1 MLNKELL
8 CQENDSRPKFKLT
21 VGNAS
26 GTNGSKFFGYSSTS
40 TSAFGSM
47 TPKRFYIAGEFRE
60 LRELYSQIQGSTYS
74 AYVTLSGSSFSG
86 YIKFEYAG
94 GVTVFSIPSKMGDM
108 SGYLT
113 AGEASPLYN
122 FLSANNNRTVD
133 MTLEY
138 SETPFP
144 KGR

>member
-21 VGNAS
+21 VGS
-26 GTNGSKFFGYSSTS
+26 GTGSNGSKFFGYSSTS
-40 TSAFGSM
+40 SWGSV

-60 LRELYSQIQGSTYS
+60 LGELYSQLQGSMYS

-94 GVTVFSIPSKMGDM
+94 GVTVFSIPSTMGDT

-113 AGEASPLYN
+113 GGEASPLYN

-144 KGR
+144 KGGR

>member
-21 VGNAS
+21 VGNAG

-40 TSAFGSM
+40 SYGSV

-60 LRELYSQIQGSTYS
+60 LEALYSQLQGS

-94 GVTVFSIPSKMGDM
+94 GVTVFSIPSKMGST
-108 SGYLT
+108 SGYIPDSS
-113 AGEASPLYN
+113 AGPLYN
-122 FLSANNNRTVD
+122 FLSANNNKTVD

-144 KGR
+144 NR

>member
-21 VGNAS
+21 VGNGS
-26 GTNGSKFFGYSSTS
+26 GTHGSKFFGYSSTS
-40 TSAFGSM
+40 PFGSM

-60 LRELYSQIQGSTYS
+60 LGELYSQLQGSAYS

-113 AGEASPLYN
+113 YGEASPLYN